1 MVRPMVLGAVEVD
14 FVKGKSEPSKQFK
27 LRKFTKS

>member
-1 MVRPMVLGAVEVD
+1 MNL
-14 FVKGKSEPSKQFK
+14 K